1 MAALTLVMM
10 LVLVCIYFLVNL
22 KNAQIVAEEREKE
35 MTIVNVKTAESEMAE
50 KNK

>member
-1 MAALTLVMM
+1 
-10 LVLVCIYFLVNL
+10 VNL

-50 KNK
+50 KNKYIAKINNFTLIKYQSQK